1 MRRGAAVLAVLGA
14 ALLVLAAVVTT
25 ATSLPI
31 LRGVAPKDGRGR
43 SEDVPTLPPP
53 PTQKPHKKQPGDQG
67 LGIDITILMYV
78 MLILLLVAL
87 AFLLARSVVIRRR
100 RRRAR
105 MSSTEATPVDDDW
118 ALDAPEGLA
127 RSAARGLT
135 ALTEGTPR
143 NAIVLCWTE
152 LEDAVERLGLPRD
165 PALTSEEFTAGV
177 LERYAVGRS
186 EIETLGDLYREARF
200 SEHPMTE
207 RHRAAAVDALT
218 ELRDELRRAAAATVV
233 DLPGDDGA
241 TMTEQR

>member
-1 MRRGAAVLAVLGA
+1 MRRGAAVLAALGA

-31 LRGVAPKDGRGR
+31 LRGTAPKDSGRG
-43 SEDVPTLPPP
+43 SEQSPTLPPP
-53 PTQKPHKKQPGDQG
+53 VTQKPPKKQPADQG
-67 LGIDITILMYV
+67 LGIDITIVMYV
-78 MLILLLVAL
+78 MLILLLIAL

-100 RRRAR
+100 RRRPRPA
-105 MSSTEATPVDDDW
+105 SAEPEPGDDEW
-118 ALDAPEGLA
+118 GLAAPEGLA

-135 ALTEGTPR
+135 ALTEGSPR
-143 NAIVLCWTE
+143 NAIVQCWTE

-186 EIETLGDLYREARF
+186 EIETLGALYREARF
-200 SEHPMTE
+200 SAHPMTE

-218 ELRDELRRAAAATVV
+218 ELRDELRLAAAATIV
-233 DLPGDDGA
+233 DLPA
-241 TMTEQR
+241 ETTEQR